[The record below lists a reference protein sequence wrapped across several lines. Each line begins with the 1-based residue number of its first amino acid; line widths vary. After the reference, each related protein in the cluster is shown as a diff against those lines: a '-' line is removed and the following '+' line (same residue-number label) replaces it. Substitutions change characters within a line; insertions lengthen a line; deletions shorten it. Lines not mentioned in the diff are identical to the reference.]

1 MALERDYRAM
11 PLIDE
16 ADAESRARL
25 KALLSDRTWRLNNL
39 YWIVDKNGDEV
50 KFHPNTVQLL
60 FLAGFHNRNIVLKSR
75 QHGLTTLASILALD
89 TALFRSNTTCGM
101 VFHKQEDAQKV
112 FSGKILFAYERLPD
126 WLKAVRRI
134 TKRDMN
140 GELEFSNGSKI
151 YVSLSHRS
159 GTLQFLHVSEYGPM
173 CAFYP
178 LRASEVKTGA
188 LNTLAPDAI
197 VTIESTAHGR
207 IGDYYQMCTR
217 AMTMAKMVAAGTAQL
232 SKLDYKFH
240 FFAWYQDP
248 INQLDPE
255 GVPIGTEL
263 TAYFEQLASEHGI
276 TLTDH
281 QRAWYAKKSEE
292 QGDKMKQEHP
302 STPEEAF
309 EQAIEGAYYAKEMG
323 AALKQGRVC
332 DLPII
337 PGVPVNTFWDIGM
350 SDTTV
355 IWFHQQI
362 GAWHHFI
369 DFYEMSGEQVEHYVR
384 VLRDRG
390 YVYGK
395 HYLPH
400 DGVNTE
406 WAGTGNQTRLQILQ
420 KLLPGKVE
428 LVDRIENLQDGIDM
442 VRQSL
447 PRCRFDR
454 TRCGEDPPGSGRGGL
469 PALMSYRKARNEKL
483 DTWHDYPLHDWAS
496 NGADAFR
503 QFAQGFPLNGVNDVS
518 TRAKRRE
525 RDRNWRTT

>member
-1 MALERDYRAM
+1 M
-11 PLIDE
+11 P
-16 ADAESRARL
+16 AEVAEPQELQRL
-25 KALLSDRTWRLNNL
+25 KQLLSDRWWRLNHL
-39 YWIVDKNGDEV
+39 YRIVDKNGDEV
-50 KFHPNTVQLL
+50 QFQPNAVQVL
-60 FLAGFHNRNIVLKSR
+60 FLDGFHNRNLVLKSR

-101 VFHKQEDAQKV
+101 VMHKRDDAEKV
-112 FSGKILFAYERLPD
+112 FRGKILFAYDRLPQ
-126 WLKAVRRI
+126 WLQDVRQI

-140 GELEFSNGSKI
+140 GELEFSNGSKL

-178 LRASEVKTGA
+178 LRAGEVKTGA

-207 IGDYYQMCTR
+207 IGDYYQMCQR
-217 AMTMAKMVAAGTAQL
+217 SMQMDKMVSAGTAQL

-240 FFAWYQDP
+240 FFAWFQDP

-263 TAYFEQLASEHGI
+263 TTYFEKLHAEHGI
-276 TLTDH
+276 ELTDR

-292 QGDKMKQEHP
+292 QNDKMKQEHP

-309 EQAIEGAYYAKEMG
+309 EQAIEGAYFAKEFG
-323 AALKQGRVC
+323 LALKQGRVL

-350 SDTTV
+350 SDTTS

-362 GAWHHFI
+362 GPWHHFI
-369 DFYEMSGEQVEHYVR
+369 DFYENSGEQAQHYVR
-384 VLRDRG
+384 VLRERG
-390 YVYGK
+390 YLYGR

-400 DGVNTE
+400 DGINTE
-406 WAGTGNQTRLQILQ
+406 WAGTGNKTRLQVVQ
-420 KLLPGKVE
+420 EMLPGKVE
-428 LVDRIENLQDGIDM
+428 LVERIPQKGDAIDM
-442 VRQSL
+442 VRQALS
-447 PRCRFDR
+447 RCRFDR
-454 TRCGEDPPGSGRGGL
+454 TRCGENPPGSGRGGL
-469 PALMSYRKARNEKL
+469 PALQSYRKAWNERL
-483 DTWHDYPLHDWAS
+483 EVWHDYPLHDWAS
-496 NGADAFR
+496 NGADAFM
-503 QFAQGFPLNGVNDVS
+503 QFAQGFPMDGVNDAS
-518 TRAKRRE
+518 TRSRRRN
-525 RDRNWRTT
+525 RDRNWKTT